1 MEHKI
6 SESHVSG
13 VGIKAKVTLVCMEH
27 DIRAAHAHIV

>member
-13 VGIKAKVTLVCMEH
+13 VGIKAKVTLACEEH
-27 DIRAAHAHIV
+27 DIRAAQAHII